1 MEVDFMGFLNGLMG
15 NASAADVKDL
25 EKELSKI
32 IGGNEQIELAFKLF
46 RDLIV
51 FTDLRL
57 ILVDK
62 QGLTGKKVEYLS
74 VPYKSISRF
83 SIETAGH
90 FDLDAELKIWISG
103 AEFPAISKQFKK
115 DSSIYEVQKALASY
129 VAKA

>member
-1 MEVDFMGFLNGLMG
+1 MEVDYMGFLNGLMG

-32 IGGNEQIELAFKLF
+32 IGESEKIELAFKLI

-51 FTDLRL
+51 FTDMRL
-57 ILVDK
+57 ILIDK

-90 FDLDAELKIWISG
+90 FDLDAELKIWISS
-103 AEFPAISKQFKK
+103 AELPAISKQFKK
-115 DSSIYEVQKALASY
+115 DSSIYDVQKAIASY